1 MKNVLK
7 KLFIII
13 PILAMIIFIY
23 LYKNNSIPI
32 LVTKQLDIEPVSAV
46 ITEYYIYGTHLNIKG
61 TLELEDINYKEANI
75 ILYNGDI
82 IKLDTTTSLEE
93 NTLNFVLSPYL
104 NSGLYLDE
112 LSKDNYY
119 LFLQIIDSNEDA
131 KYYVLSNETDYEE
144 TTYYTMSQYNNKI
157 LINSKNGY
165 STLGLNITK
174 NTQPEIY
181 DITIDPGHGGM
192 DTGANNGSYYE
203 SDYTMKVSLKVKE
216 YLETAGYKVKLT
228 HEEDELS
235 SEEILDEYGETG
247 RAVIPNQVKSKY
259 TFSIHLNMNDYSYV
273 NGLEIYTAK
282 NLDYTLAS
290 AIATNIKNY
299 TAISYSTNQT
309 NKISS
314 GVYSRNFTETE
325 VKETIQEFKNKGY
338 SPYKVSISSS
348 YYYMIRETGG
358 YMTGAYVDDRNL
370 ERVGENP
377 YYNSN
382 VGNESYLI
390 ELGYLSNYSDL
401 KIITTSTTE
410 FARAIADAIINN
422 L

>member
-13 PILAMIIFIY
+13 PILVIVIFVC
-23 LYKNNSIPI
+23 LYKNNDITGLI
-32 LVTKQLDIEPVSAV
+32 TKKLDIEETSAT

-61 TLELEDINYKEANI
+61 TLELEDINYKDVNI

-82 IKLDTTTSLEE
+82 IKLDTTIHQEE
-93 NTLNFVLSPYL
+93 NILNFALSPYL

-119 LFLQIIDSNEDA
+119 LFLQIVNSDEET
-131 KYYVLSNETDYEE
+131 KYYALSNQTNYDEA
-144 TTYYTMSQYNNKI
+144 TYYTMSQYNNKI
-157 LINSKNGY
+157 IINSENDY

-174 NTQPEIY
+174 NTQDEIY

-192 DTGANNGSYYE
+192 DTGASNGSYYE
-203 SDYTMKVSLKVKE
+203 SDYTMKVSLQVKE
-216 YLETAGYKVKLT
+216 YLEEAGYKVKLT

-235 SEEILDEYGETG
+235 NEELLDEYGETG

-309 NKISS
+309 NKVSNGI
-314 GVYSRNFTETE
+314 YSRNFTESE

-338 SPYKVSISSS
+338 DPYEVSTSSS
-348 YYYMIRETGG
+348 YYYMIREIGG
-358 YMTGAYVDDRNL
+358 YMTGAYVDDRNI